1 MLHILFDLH
10 EPSAANC
17 FLSQIL
23 PGYAVA
29 GWNHHQ
35 ITKQKPNKIAESR
48 PPALSCS
55 HTPTLPV
62 ERRVLPL
69 FYISTPPFV
78 PTRMASLA
86 VASPSNS
93 DLGRLQSIMHGTFV
107 NDAKIA
113 DSDTQLLLSMDRE
126 MSKYESLTAK
136 REHLQQELDRSS
148 GCRSAA
154 KASPNSKSMDPNFNH
169 DFLTAR
175 ATSPATR
182 SSMRSLVDGMSP
194 LSRKVLLE
202 SLLEKDIKDDED
214 DLSPSA
220 NADYKKK
227 SPLSSRSKRKS
238 PGKKIKITPPRV
250 KLTTSPSRRA
260 TSSSFP
266 ASTTTPTTTSLTM
279 ADFDATT
286 FNNEKGRSSPM
297 LVASPTEI
305 AAQQLTAEIGT
316 LEAELEKLIE
326 SKAERQAEEAES
338 EMSELSDASIDR
350 MYSEQRRRGTRNGR
364 RGNKGCRTKRQK
376 KKKKKRTVPIL
387 TASGSMAGLGKAYGF
402 EKKDRLTARS
412 DNSAYNRRR
421 HTKAIVRQR
430 REKGW
435 IVSGD
440 RPPVS
445 DQRRFV
451 GVVKS
456 KKEREKDVQKER
468 ELLANRVV
476 FEYDEVQASKFA
488 ASAFGMSPRTA
499 RRTVRRAPKSRLT
512 VRNIQKGR
520 IGFTKT
526 TANQKLRELEILRRK
541 MSAPRPE
548 YSSAEDRVFFLRHR

>member
-1 MLHILFDLH
+1 MLLLLAGA
-10 EPSAANC
+10 PNKKKQLKTSQTG
-17 FLSQIL
+17 QIL
-23 PGYAVA
+23 CGKSQ
-29 GWNHHQ
+29 N
-35 ITKQKPNKIAESR
+35 R
-48 PPALSCS
+48 PSVQTHP
-55 HTPTLPV
+55 LPV
-62 ERRVLPL
+62 ERRVY
-69 FYISTPPFV
+69 YISAPPFV

-93 DLGRLQSIMHGTFV
+93 DLGRLQSIMHGTLASM
-107 NDAKIA
+107 NDAKVA

-154 KASPNSKSMDPNFNH
+154 KASPSSKSMDPNFNH

-214 DLSPSA
+214 DLSPAA

-266 ASTTTPTTTSLTM
+266 ASTSTTTPTTTSLSM

-286 FNNEKGRSSPM
+286 FNNEKGRSSPT

-338 EMSELSDASIDR
+338 EMSELSDASIDQ
-350 MYSEQRRRGTRNGR
+350 MYSERRRRGTRNGR

-376 KKKKKRTVPIL
+376 KKKKNRNGGKKVPIL

-402 EKKDRLTARS
+402 EKKDRKLARS

-421 HTKAIVRQR
+421 NTKAIVRQR

-451 GVVKS
+451 GVAKS

-526 TANQKLRELEILRRK
+526 TANQRLRELEILRRK

>member
-1 MLHILFDLH
+1 
-10 EPSAANC
+10 
-17 FLSQIL
+17 
-23 PGYAVA
+23 
-29 GWNHHQ
+29 
-35 ITKQKPNKIAESR
+35 
-48 PPALSCS
+48 
-55 HTPTLPV
+55 
-62 ERRVLPL
+62 
-69 FYISTPPFV
+69 
-78 PTRMASLA
+78 
-86 VASPSNS
+86 
-93 DLGRLQSIMHGTFV
+93 
-107 NDAKIA
+107 
-113 DSDTQLLLSMDRE
+113 
-126 MSKYESLTAK
+126 
-136 REHLQQELDRSS
+136 
-148 GCRSAA
+148 
-154 KASPNSKSMDPNFNH
+154 
-169 DFLTAR
+169 
-175 ATSPATR
+175 
-182 SSMRSLVDGMSP
+182 
-194 LSRKVLLE
+194 
-202 SLLEKDIKDDED
+202 
-214 DLSPSA
+214 
-220 NADYKKK
+220 
-227 SPLSSRSKRKS
+227 
-238 PGKKIKITPPRV
+238 
-250 KLTTSPSRRA
+250 
-260 TSSSFP
+260 
-266 ASTTTPTTTSLTM
+266 M

-376 KKKKKRTVPIL
+376 KKKKNRTGGKKVPIL

-412 DNSAYNRRR
+412 DNSAYNQRR